1 MQSRKRLSAS
11 APLAVLAVLG
21 VAVAAGSEDFGTE
34 QIAEPLVYA
43 VAAVPSSAPS
53 TPDVALGLPVYSDY
67 PDDLDAEYES
77 DLDAQES
84 RDPMEGMNRG
94 TFAFNRFLDRWAFD
108 PLTNGYQFLFPQPI
122 REGIY
127 NFFLNLETPVV
138 FINQIFQLRGE
149 EASFTLGRF
158 LVNTT
163 VGVGGF
169 VDAAGYVA
177 GWTRTDADFGQTLA
191 IWGTPSGAYLVVPIL
206 GPSTVRDFSGDLVDR
221 LLDPL
226 TYVIGPVMWW
236 VPLEVSQGLSVRDA
250 HTVELAHLE
259 DASVDF
265 YAALRSAYL
274 QSREAQIRG
283 VLDDE
288 TEATELAVE
297 VVPSRGPG
305 G

>member
-1 MQSRKRLSAS
+1 VQSRKCPPAS
-11 APLAVLAVLG
+11 ALPSALAILLVS
-21 VAVAAGSEDFGTE
+21 AAAASEDFGAKRL
-34 QIAEPLVYA
+34 AEPVSLT
-43 VAAVPSSAPS
+43 VAAIPAGASSE
-53 TPDVALGLPVYSDY
+53 PDVALGLPVYSDF

-77 DLDAQES
+77 DLDAHES

-108 PLTNGYQFLFPQPI
+108 PLTNAYQFIFPPSI
-122 REGIY
+122 REGVY

-138 FINQIFQLRGE
+138 FVNQLFQFRGE
-149 EASFTLGRF
+149 EATFTLGRF

-163 VGVGGF
+163 AGVAGF
-169 VDAAGYVA
+169 VDAADYVA
-177 GWTRTDADFGQTLA
+177 GWARTEADFGQTLA

-206 GPSTVRDFSGDLVDR
+206 GPSTVRDFSGDVIDR

-250 HTVELAHLE
+250 HIGALSQLE
-259 DASVDF
+259 DSSVDF

-274 QSREAQIRG
+274 QSREAEIRG
-283 VLDDE
+283 ASNE
-288 TEATELAVE
+288 EAKITELAVE
-297 VVPSRGPG
+297 ITPARGPG

>member
-1 MQSRKRLSAS
+1 MQSRKCSPAS
-11 APLAVLAVLG
+11 ALPSALAILLVSAT
-21 VAVAAGSEDFGTE
+21 AASEDFATTRL
-34 QIAEPLVYA
+34 AEPVALT
-43 VAAVPSSAPS
+43 VAAVPTGAPIG
-53 TPDVALGLPVYSDY
+53 PDVALGIRAYSDF

-77 DLDAQES
+77 DLAAHES
-84 RDPMEGMNRG
+84 RDPMEDMNRG

-108 PLTNGYQFLFPQPI
+108 PLTNAYQFIFPPSI
-122 REGIY
+122 RNGVY

-138 FINQIFQLRGE
+138 FVNQLFQFRGE
-149 EASFTLGRF
+149 EATFTLGRF

-163 VGVGGF
+163 AGVAGF
-169 VDAAGYVA
+169 VDAADYVA
-177 GWTRTDADFGQTLA
+177 GWARTEADFGQTLA

-206 GPSTVRDFSGDLVDR
+206 GPSTVRDFSGDVVDR

-250 HTVELAHLE
+250 HIGELTQLE
-259 DASVDF
+259 DSSVDF

-283 VLDDE
+283 ASNEEVKI
-288 TEATELAVE
+288 TELAVE
-297 VVPSRGPG
+297 VTPARGPG

>member
-1 MQSRKRLSAS
+1 MQSRKRQRAS
-11 APLAVLAVLG
+11 APLAALVLLG
-21 VAVAAGSEDFGTE
+21 VAAAAGSEDFGTE
-34 QIAEPLVYA
+34 QLAEPVLYT
-43 VAAVPSSAPS
+43 AAVVPAGTPSP
-53 TPDVALGLPVYSDY
+53 PDVALGLPVYSDF

-84 RDPMEGMNRG
+84 RDPIEGVNRG

-108 PLTNGYQFLFPQPI
+108 PLTNGYQFLFPPSI

-138 FINQIFQLRGE
+138 FINQLFQLRGE
-149 EASFTLGRF
+149 EATFTLGRL

-163 VGVGGF
+163 AGVGGF
-169 VDAAGYVA
+169 VDAADYVA

-191 IWGTPSGAYLVVPIL
+191 IWGAPSGAYLVVPIL

-250 HTVELAHLE
+250 HIVELAQLE
-259 DASVDF
+259 DSSVDF

-274 QSREAQIRG
+274 QSRDAQIRG
-283 VLDDE
+283 ISDDE
-288 TEATELAVE
+288 TEAAEWVVE
-297 VVPSRGPG
+297 VLPSRGPG